1 MMKMNKA
8 RQQVVELF
16 IGCLNKSKI
25 PWYQGFM
32 PAEPSFNPI
41 TNTVY
46 RNSNRFILYINEFVN
61 NYKDPRWMTFNQASS
76 KGYFIKKGSKGV
88 PIEFWSL
95 YDNKNRKSI
104 TSAEAKR
111 IIEEDKERSKD
122 ITYICRVYTVFNAT
136 QMEGIPPYKNQNR
149 NIAFDEEKYEVPLS
163 VMNDFCENTD
173 LTMIE
178 DDGVNTPYYQ
188 PSEDKVVVPDRHR
201 YMDEEAFFSDTFH
214 EIAHSTGHAK
224 RLKRDLKSRYEE
236 KDYAVEELRAE
247 IGSAF
252 ICNSLGIISKPN
264 RDYLENSV
272 AYVQSFLNVLNNNPN
287 DLFKAIKDAD
297 GIANYVLDKGNFELK
312 HKLGEL
318 CKEVIQEDKYESNS
332 ITMDQLEQSL
342 KIKNVPCLDEEE
354 TAHIVNL
361 WDEDKASIMGRVFY
375 CFDGETITCVD
386 NRDGDLFIERFE
398 EKDALLAYMWMTDLM
413 SSYDCYELLNKKE
426 GDVLSGQQ

>member
-1 MMKMNKA
+1 
-8 RQQVVELF
+8 
-16 IGCLNKSKI
+16 
-25 PWYQGFM
+25 
-32 PAEPSFNPI
+32 
-41 TNTVY
+41 
-46 RNSNRFILYINEFVN
+46 
-61 NYKDPRWMTFNQASS
+61 MTFNQASS
-76 KGYFIKKGSKGV
+76 KGYLIKKGSKGV
-88 PIEFWSL
+88 PIEYWSL

-122 ITYICRVYTVFNAT
+122 FTYICRVYTVFNAT
-136 QMEGIPPYKNQNR
+136 QMEGIPLYKNQNK
-149 NIAFDEEKYEVPLS
+149 NIAFDEEKYEIPLS

-173 LTMIE
+173 LKMIE

-224 RLKRDLKSRYEE
+224 RLKRELKSRYEE

-252 ICNSLGIISKPN
+252 ICNSLGIVSKPN

-297 GIANYVLDKGNFELK
+297 GIANYVLEKGNFELK

-318 CKEVIQEDKYESNS
+318 CKEVIQEDKYEPNS
-332 ITMDQLEQSL
+332 ITMDQLEESL
-342 KIKNVPCLDEEE
+342 KIKNIPCLDEEE
-354 TAHIVNL
+354 TAHIINL
-361 WDEDKASIMGRVFY
+361 WDEDKESIMGRVFY

-386 NRDGDLFIERFE
+386 NREGDLFIERFE

-413 SSYDCYELLNKKE
+413 SSIDCYELLNKKE